1 VEPSQARLANFPR
14 HLKGLKSS
22 FHARARKA
30 STSRLLIFWPS
41 YLIAELRPCPGVW
54 GTVRQPAGLR
64 AGLGGCHLSN
74 QPHAALLRP
83 PRPAPRRSDQVRLRS
98 ADTGKTYTYAG
109 TWWPP
114 RAPKGCARSLGHTN
128 RTARSGPTLRA
139 SMIASVWAGQ
149 SVAFPVRANVSKI
162 TEVREDARGAA
173 ARLARLTTWPS
184 FFRLVPFEVRL
195 VLAHA
200 WMEPVRAAQ
209 ALEAGRDVTV
219 VAAGETS
226 ATGPTSGNGLRASR
240 SSLRSRHGDSRNPT
254 PQQGICWPR
263 R

>member
-1 VEPSQARLANFPR
+1 
-14 HLKGLKSS
+14 
-22 FHARARKA
+22 
-30 STSRLLIFWPS
+30 
-41 YLIAELRPCPGVW
+41 
-54 GTVRQPAGLR
+54 
-64 AGLGGCHLSN
+64 
-74 QPHAALLRP
+74 
-83 PRPAPRRSDQVRLRS
+83 
-98 ADTGKTYTYAG
+98 
-109 TWWPP
+109 
-114 RAPKGCARSLGHTN
+114 
-128 RTARSGPTLRA
+128 
-139 SMIASVWAGQ
+139 MIASVWAGQ